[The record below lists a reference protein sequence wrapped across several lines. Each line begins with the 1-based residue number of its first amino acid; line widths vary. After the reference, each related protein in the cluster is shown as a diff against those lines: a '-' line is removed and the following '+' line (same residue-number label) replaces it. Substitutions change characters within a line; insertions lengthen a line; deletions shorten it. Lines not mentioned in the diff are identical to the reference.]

1 MLPAMPFLLLAA
13 LVPLASAPPEQTAF
27 NHFATVLV
35 AQYYPH
41 AKRLYLTGNSEAE
54 SSLVGP
60 FAACFPGTGFAD
72 WWRSQSAVTGAPV
85 PIAYRGFS
93 VFKRTGAFRRGGL
106 HVRVYRAVAGPSGT
120 YTHVSVY
127 RAQHFVHHYLIEVS
141 GTTPAAVEVCR
152 SGEII

>member
-1 MLPAMPFLLLAA
+1 MPLLFLAA
-13 LVPLASAPPEQTAF
+13 LVPLASAPPPEQTAF
-27 NHFATVLV
+27 NYFATVLV

-85 PIAYRGFS
+85 PIAYREFP

-106 HVRVYRAVAGPSGT
+106 QVGVCRAVAGPSGT
-120 YTHVSVY
+120 YTHVYVY
-127 RAQHFVHHYLIEVS
+127 RAHHFVDHYLIKIS
-141 GTTPAAVEVCR
+141 GTTPGAVEVCR